1 MLKHKHNKTLSFK
14 SAASPTMKFVLWL
27 LSGQFSLQ
35 FFSSILGLVVSPS
48 VSPRGQQ
55 QERKEALH
63 SSPTAA
69 VYHLPVF
76 LCFGNFHGCI
86 SGQNRQSGPQIAA
99 VPAKARRHPSHD
111 GRTAGQNKGRS
122 RKAGELRQQGAAW
135 SRAGGRPRREAGPE
149 RKSCSG
155 WRLVCAVLGSVRGR
169 LPRPAA
175 LGVTAGRT
183 RLCRPSPA
191 QRALLPLALWALSA
205 ARRLLSTL
213 WKEWRGIVIFRE
225 RRWSLL
231 ALCCYNKCVR
241 VICPNLKSMTDLSQR
256 NVCKWHGLVPS
267 LFITTVK
274 CIAGILKW
282 WACVTWCQHR
292 LGWRN

>member
-1 MLKHKHNKTLSFK
+1 MLKHKHNKILSFK

-35 FFSSILGLVVSPS
+35 FFSSTLGLVVSPS

-135 SRAGGRPRREAGPE
+135 SCAGGRPRREAGPE

-155 WRLVCAVLGSVRGR
+155 WRRDGLCVRCWARCEGGFLGRQRWCDCRAHAAVPAEPCAAC
-169 LPRPAA
+169 PAA
-175 LGVTAGRT
+175 AGTVGSER
-183 RLCRPSPA
+183 CREASEH
-191 QRALLPLALWALSA
+191 PL
-205 ARRLLSTL
+205 
-213 WKEWRGIVIFRE
+213 KG
-225 RRWSLL
+225 
-231 ALCCYNKCVR
+231 
-241 VICPNLKSMTDLSQR
+241 MTWYCD
-256 NVCKWHGLVPS
+256 
-267 LFITTVK
+267 F
-274 CIAGILKW
+274 
-282 WACVTWCQHR
+282 
-292 LGWRN
+292 